1 MLEYLEN
8 HPGGETL
15 EGLHNVA
22 INVIGYAGYGQSHPW
37 SPEPYKDAT
46 NLHKE
51 ELSYFNAIGLITI
64 LLLEA
69 AFLPPKFLKMPF
81 MSPAHRLLG
90 RAMEEL
96 PGISI
101 DLLDSE
107 RQAANKG
114 SGPRN
119 NLLSMLVRLSDEG
132 KSEGNSGLSLTED
145 EIRGNLFT
153 FSAAGFDTT
162 ANTMGYAVTL
172 LAVYPEWQEWVQEEL
187 KTFDVDSSKWGYEA
201 TFPKLKRVL
210 AVMVSSRIHRLL

>member
-1 MLEYLEN
+1 MLQYLEK
-8 HPGGETL
+8 HPGSETL
-15 EGLHNVA
+15 EGLHNIA
-22 INVIGYAGYGQSHPW
+22 INVIGYAGYGQSHAW

-51 ELSYFNAIGLITI
+51 KLSYFNGIGLITI
-64 LLLEA
+64 MLMEA
-69 AFLPPKFLKMPF
+69 AFLPPRFLKMSF

-96 PGISI
+96 PRLSR

-107 RQAANKG
+107 REAAKKG

-132 KSEGNSGLSLTED
+132 KTEGSTGLSLTED

-153 FSAAGFDTT
+153 FSSAGFDTT
-162 ANTMGYAVTL
+162 ANTMGYAVIL
-172 LAVYPEWQEWVQEEL
+172 LATYPEWQEWVQKEL
-187 KTFDVDSSKWGYEA
+187 KNLDVDGLQWDYQA
-201 TFPKLKRVL
+201 TFPNLKRVL
-210 AVMVSSRIHRLL
+210 AIMVSSRLYHLL